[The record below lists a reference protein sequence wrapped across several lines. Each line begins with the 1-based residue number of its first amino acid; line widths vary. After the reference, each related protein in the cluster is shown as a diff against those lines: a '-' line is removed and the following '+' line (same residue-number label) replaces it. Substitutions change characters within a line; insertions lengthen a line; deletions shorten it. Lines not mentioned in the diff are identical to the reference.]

1 MILSLLISDNL
12 IVRKR
17 KRRIEKIFLF
27 FNEKERNMKKILF
40 VVAAIYFALNA
51 KNILPAVIEQAQAEK
66 EYSNITV
73 VAEKEEEQSTAKQD
87 EELNVSGSVVATR
100 EIEVPEE
107 AISADLNSL
116 YEVNEDLVGVLYIPD
131 IELML
136 PVAQGDDNDYYLH
149 HTFEGTKSM
158 SGCLML
164 DKDASLDDPN
174 KIIYGHNMRS
184 GKMFGSLDKLLTAE
198 GEKKMYLYTFD
209 GCYVYTIFSCF
220 VTEVGSDAYAS
231 VNKANAELY
240 YNTMLGLNTS
250 GMTAPSYEGQNMLT
264 LSTCHGKSG
273 TSGRLIVN
281 AICDGI
287 Y

>member
-1 MILSLLISDNL
+1 
-12 IVRKR
+12 
-17 KRRIEKIFLF
+17 
-27 FNEKERNMKKILF
+27 MKKILF

-51 KNILPAVIEQAQAEK
+51 KNILPAVIEQTQAEK
-66 EYSNITV
+66 EYSAIAV
-73 VAEKEEEQSTAKQD
+73 VAEKEEEQGTVKD
-87 EELNVSGSVVATR
+87 KELIVSESVVETK
-100 EIEVPEE
+100 EIEIPEE
-107 AISADLNSL
+107 AISADLKAL
-116 YEVNEDLVGVLYIPD
+116 YEVNEDLIGVLYIPE

-184 GKMFGSLDKLLTAE
+184 GKMFGSLDKLLTAG
-198 GEKKMYLYTFD
+198 GEQKIYLYTFD

-220 VTEVGSDAYAS
+220 VTEAGSDAYAS
-231 VNKANAELY
+231 VNTANAELY
-240 YNTMLGLNTS
+240 YNTMLDLNTS

-273 TSGRLIVN
+273 TSGRLVVN